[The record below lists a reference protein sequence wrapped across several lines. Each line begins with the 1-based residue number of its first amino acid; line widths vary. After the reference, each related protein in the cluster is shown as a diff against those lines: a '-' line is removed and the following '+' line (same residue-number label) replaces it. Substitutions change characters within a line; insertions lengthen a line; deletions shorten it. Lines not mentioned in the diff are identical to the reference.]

1 MKTVWRVFSYLKRY
15 PWMAAGTLTCAILST
30 LMVIVFPA
38 TAKWIID
45 DVVRANRPDK
55 LLPLILLA
63 AVAFLVQHGF
73 KALRLVLNNT
83 FEQRVIFD
91 LRSDLYSHI
100 QLLPLRWFDNR
111 ATGDLMTRV
120 IEDVNSVERVL
131 IDGIEQGVVAILQV
145 VIVISVMFY
154 LNVKLALLALVPF
167 PLLIAGA
174 LTYTLTAHR
183 RYRSQRRASSNMN
196 ALLHDNLAGVRQIK
210 SFVRER
216 EEHAR
221 FNRVSDQLRHATL
234 VVMRVWAIYSPS
246 MSMFEAI
253 GALLVLG
260 FGGHAVLTGAMQIG
274 DLVAFLMLTAFL
286 YDPVSRLHQLNQL
299 VQAGRAAGERVFE
312 ILDEQVEAGAVAGIG
327 DPGTAITDRGYKA
340 RILGDIR
347 YENVSFSYVEGLPA
361 LRCVSFH
368 APPGATVA
376 LVGATGAG
384 KSTLVNLLVRF
395 YEFTSGEIH
404 IDGKP
409 VREYELRTLRE
420 AIGVVTQESF
430 LFNGSIRENLLMG
443 KPDATDAELWRA
455 VDAANARQFIERLPD
470 GLESVVGERGVKLSV
485 GEKQRLSIAR
495 SLLKDPPILILDE
508 ATASVDTATERLI
521 QEALERLMANRT
533 SIVIAHRLSTIVY
546 AWKICAAVPAKFA
559 RGLATARDRVAGGN
573 HYLGKSRARA
583 AITGLRRIPL
593 SGRRWC
599 RCGRSRNRDGLAGL
613 QFTTVF
619 DVVGFLQFIDAY
631 FVHFGYGR
639 QCLSARHDVRV
650 AHSGGMRRRHGWS
663 GRIRRRGR
671 ALSNHDP
678 WPDVGNFLLQL

>member
-15 PWMAAGTLTCAILST
+15 PLIAAGTLTCAVLST

-38 TAKWIID
+38 AAKWIID

-55 LLPLILLA
+55 LLPLIMLA
-63 AVAFLVQHGF
+63 AGAFLVQHGF
-73 KALRLVLNNT
+73 NALRIVLNNT

-145 VIVISVMFY
+145 LIVISVMFY
-154 LNVKLALLALVPF
+154 LNMKLALLALVPF
-167 PLLIAGA
+167 PLLVAGA

-183 RYRSQRRASSNMN
+183 RYRSQRRAASHMN

-210 SFVRER
+210 SFVREP

-260 FGGHAVLTGAMQIG
+260 FGSHAVLTGTMQIG

-286 YDPVSRLHQLNQL
+286 YDPISRLHQLNQL

-312 ILDEQVEAGAVAGIG
+312 ILDEPVEPGAVAGIA
-327 DPGTAITDRGYKA
+327 DPGRA

-361 LRCVSFH
+361 LRHVSFH

-395 YEFTSGEIH
+395 YEFTSGQVYV
-404 IDGKP
+404 DGKP
-409 VREYELRTLRE
+409 IRDYGLRSLRE

-443 KPDATDAELWRA
+443 KPDATDVELWRA

-495 SLLKDPPILILDE
+495 ALLKDPPILILDE

-533 SIVIAHRLSTIVY
+533 SIVIAHRLSTIVH
-546 AWKICAAVPAKFA
+546 ADQILV
-559 RGLATARDRVAGGN
+559 LD
-573 HYLGKSRARA
+573 H
-583 AITGLRRIPL
+583 
-593 SGRRWC
+593 
-599 RCGRSRNRDGLAGL
+599 
-613 QFTTVF
+613 
-619 DVVGFLQFIDAY
+619 
-631 FVHFGYGR
+631 
-639 QCLSARHDVRV
+639 
-650 AHSGGMRRRHGWS
+650 
-663 GRIRRRGR
+663 GRIIERGT
-671 ALSNHDP
+671 HDE
-678 WPDVGNFLLQL
+678 LLTLGGKYARLCRQSLLDASPLREPELRTEIAAAQDLEKEERLPV

>member
-1 MKTVWRVFSYLKRY
+1 MKTVWRVFRYLKRY
-15 PWMAAGTLTCAILST
+15 PWIAAGTFTCAILST

-38 TAKWIID
+38 ATKWIID

-63 AVAFLVQHGF
+63 AAAFLVQHVF
-73 KALRLVLNNT
+73 NALRIILNNT

-145 VIVISVMFY
+145 LIVVSVMFY
-154 LNVKLALLALVPF
+154 LNVKLALLALGPF

-183 RYRSQRRASSNMN
+183 RYRLQRRASSAMN

-253 GALLVLG
+253 GALLVVA
-260 FGGHAVLTGAMQIG
+260 FGSRAVLAGTMQLG

-286 YDPVSRLHQLNQL
+286 YDPISRLHQLNQL

-312 ILDEQVEAGAVAGIG
+312 ILDEPVEPGVVAASGDRRAGIT
-327 DPGTAITDRGYKA
+327 DPGYKT

-361 LRCVSFH
+361 LRNVSFH

-395 YEFTSGEIH
+395 YEFTSGQIY
-404 IDGKP
+404 IDEKP
-409 VREYELRTLRE
+409 IREYELRGLRE

-443 KPDATDAELWRA
+443 KPDASDAELWRA

-470 GLESVVGERGVKLSV
+470 RLESVVGERGVKLSV
-485 GEKQRLSIAR
+485 GEKQRLTIAR
-495 SLLKDPPILILDE
+495 ALLKDPPILILDE

-521 QEALERLMANRT
+521 QEALERLMTNRT
-533 SIVIAHRLSTIVY
+533 SIVIAHRLSTIVH
-546 AWKICAAVPAKFA
+546 ADQILV
-559 RGLATARDRVAGGN
+559 LD
-573 HYLGKSRARA
+573 H
-583 AITGLRRIPL
+583 
-593 SGRRWC
+593 
-599 RCGRSRNRDGLAGL
+599 
-613 QFTTVF
+613 
-619 DVVGFLQFIDAY
+619 
-631 FVHFGYGR
+631 
-639 QCLSARHDVRV
+639 
-650 AHSGGMRRRHGWS
+650 
-663 GRIRRRGR
+663 GRIIERGTHEQLL
-671 ALSNHDP
+671 ALGGKYARLCQQSLLEASP
-678 WPDVGNFLLQL
+678 LREPELPTEIVASPDLEKEERLPV